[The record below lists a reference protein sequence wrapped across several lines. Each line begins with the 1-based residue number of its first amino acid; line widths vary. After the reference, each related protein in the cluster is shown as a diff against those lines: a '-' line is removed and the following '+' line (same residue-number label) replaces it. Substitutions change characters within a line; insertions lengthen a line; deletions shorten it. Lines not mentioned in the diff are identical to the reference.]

1 MVIIFDNNQFFF
13 FFIVRSRN
21 FYVRMY
27 RNFAHVNEMVSCV
40 DVKAERGSTTG
51 PYCGMPAG
59 ISNVN
64 VIVNLLHTV
73 DFR

>member
-1 MVIIFDNNQFFF
+1 MVIIFDKNLFFF
-13 FFIVRSRN
+13 FVARSRY
-21 FYVRMY
+21 FYVRTY
-27 RNFAHVNEMVSCV
+27 VNFARVNEIVSCV
-40 DVKAERGSTTG
+40 NVKAERGSTTG
-51 PYCGMPAG
+51 PYYGIPAG